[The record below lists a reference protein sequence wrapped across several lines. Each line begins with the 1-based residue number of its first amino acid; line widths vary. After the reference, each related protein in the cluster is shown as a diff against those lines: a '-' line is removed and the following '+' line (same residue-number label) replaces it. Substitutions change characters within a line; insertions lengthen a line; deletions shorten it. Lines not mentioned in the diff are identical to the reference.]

1 MKLFDES
8 DIDYPLTVTVTR
20 PQGTY
25 SDNGDYS
32 ETFGTINENM
42 TADIQLSLKVR
53 KLTNEDTTGTSN
65 NTVWTM
71 FCIPSEPIQTG
82 DRVYDGTRTF
92 VVDGVG
98 DWGSHTECV
107 MSIIEL

>member
-1 MKLFDES
+1 MNLFCES
-8 DIDYPLTVTVTR
+8 DIDYPVTVTVAR

-32 ETFGTINENM
+32 ETFETIIENM

-53 KLTNEDTTGTSN
+53 KLTAEDTTGTSD

-71 FCIPSEPIQTG
+71 FCIPVAPIQSG
-82 DRVYDGTRTF
+82 DRVNDGTRTF
-92 VVDGVG
+92 VVDGAG
-98 DWGSHTECV
+98 DWGGHTECV
-107 MSIIEL
+107 MSLIE

>member
-1 MKLFDES
+1 MTFFDES

-25 SDNGDYS
+25 SANGDYS
-32 ETFGTINENM
+32 ETFDTIIQNM

-53 KLTNEDTTGTSN
+53 KLIAENTTGTSD

-71 FCIPSEPIQTG
+71 FCIPSQPIQTS
-82 DRVYDGTRTF
+82 DRVFDGTRTF

-107 MSIIEL
+107 MRLIEL